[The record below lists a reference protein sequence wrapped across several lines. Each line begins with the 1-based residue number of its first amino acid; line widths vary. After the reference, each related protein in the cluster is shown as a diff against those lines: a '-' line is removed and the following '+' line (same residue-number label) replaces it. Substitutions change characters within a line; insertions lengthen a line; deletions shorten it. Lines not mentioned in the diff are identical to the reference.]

1 MKPSIQ
7 EIVAAYSTETT
18 VDYSAMTKEQL
29 LEVIKSLQ
37 ARVSSTKT
45 VNELVIEMLLDSTL
59 AECSNTDI
67 ADAIKALIPG
77 SATTSKSVSSIR
89 SVYNKAVL
97 SEQAKDL
104 DPNLSPR
111 DKALALATLEF
122 DLMDTGMLIKPRQ

>member
-1 MKPSIQ
+1 MLSIQ
-7 EIVAAYSTETT
+7 EVVSLYKSAD
-18 VDYSAMTKEQL
+18 VDYSSMDKDEL
-29 LEVIKSLQ
+29 LEVIRVLS
-37 ARVSSTKT
+37 ARINQELT
-45 VNELVIEMLLDSTL
+45 VNDLVIKLLKDDRL
-59 AECSNTDI
+59 LELSNTMI
-67 ADAIKALIPG
+67 ADVVKEIIPG
-77 SATTSKSVSSIR
+77 SNTTSKSVSSIR

>member
-1 MKPSIQ
+1 MLSIQ
-7 EIVAAYSTETT
+7 EVVSLYKSADVNYSSMDKDE
-18 VDYSAMTKEQL
+18 L
-29 LEVIKSLQ
+29 LEVIRVLS
-37 ARVSSTKT
+37 ARINQELT
-45 VNELVIEMLLDSTL
+45 VNDLVIKLLKDDRL
-59 AECSNTDI
+59 LELSNTMI
-67 ADAIKALIPG
+67 ADVVKEIIPG
-77 SATTSKSVSSIR
+77 SNTTSKSVSSIR

>member
-1 MKPSIQ
+1 MLSIQ
-7 EIVAAYSTETT
+7 EVVSLYKSAD
-18 VDYSAMTKEQL
+18 VDYSSMDKDEL
-29 LEVIKSLQ
+29 LEVIRILS
-37 ARVSSTKT
+37 ARINQELT
-45 VNELVIEMLLDSTL
+45 VNDLVIKLLKDDRLLDL
-59 AECSNTDI
+59 SNTMI
-67 ADAIKALIPG
+67 ADVVKEIIPG
-77 SATTSKSVSSIR
+77 SNTTSKSVSSIR